1 MVLFAEINQAPSP
14 YSMLQHIGK
23 VATPKLVPR
32 NCLRYLQTT
41 LQCVTTRYRQIY
53 KKYILIV
60 FLKNDGNAL
69 QIAENQANLK
79 ENIW

>member
-1 MVLFAEINQAPSP
+1 MVW
-14 YSMLQHIGK
+14 G
-23 VATPKLVPR
+23 
-32 NCLRYLQTT
+32 YLQ
-41 LQCVTTRYRQIY
+41 CAATRYRQIY